1 MNRPLLPF
9 VLLGLLLLLASP
21 AEAQDGNASQG
32 GEADPVEGGNDTGE
46 DSEDGH
52 GQIPGQPRGIW
63 PAIVGSPEPSRLY
76 VGKAALHLERM
87 DEGLSWHPMVGVSW
101 RGFFL
106 KTFVNTH
113 EGRTWAGGV
122 GRGVLGAEGSDYAV
136 RLGYRLGVVRG
147 YDARLMRQAEEW
159 PVLPAG
165 QVVLDAR
172 VRGVGV
178 QFAWVWIVSSMSAF
192 VEFD

>member
-1 MNRPLLPF
+1 MLLF
-9 VLLGLLLLLASP
+9 LADP
-21 AEAQDGNASQG
+21 APTRAQDGKVPR
-32 GEADPVEGGNDTGE
+32 GEGAGPTEGEGGNGDE
-46 DSEDGH
+46 VDDGG
-52 GQIPGQPRGIW
+52 GQVPGQTRGFW
-63 PAIVGSPEPSRLY
+63 PAIVGSPEPTRLY

-87 DEGLSWHPMVGVSW
+87 DEGLSWHPMVGISW

-106 KTFVNTH
+106 KTFINTH
-113 EGRTWAGGV
+113 EGRTWAGGI
-122 GRGVLGAEGSDYAV
+122 GRGILGAEGPDYAV

>member
-1 MNRPLLPF
+1 
-9 VLLGLLLLLASP
+9 
-21 AEAQDGNASQG
+21 
-32 GEADPVEGGNDTGE
+32 
-46 DSEDGH
+46 
-52 GQIPGQPRGIW
+52 
-63 PAIVGSPEPSRLY
+63 VGSPEPNRLY
-76 VGKAALHLERM
+76 VGKAALHLERIE
-87 DEGLSWHPMVGVSW
+87 DGLSWHPMLGVSW

-106 KTFVNTH
+106 KTFINTH
-113 EGRTWAGGV
+113 EGRTWAGGI
-122 GRGVLGAEGSDYAV
+122 GRGILAAEGTDYGV
-136 RLGYRLGVVRG
+136 RLGYRLGLVRG

-165 QVVLDAR
+165 QVVLDTR